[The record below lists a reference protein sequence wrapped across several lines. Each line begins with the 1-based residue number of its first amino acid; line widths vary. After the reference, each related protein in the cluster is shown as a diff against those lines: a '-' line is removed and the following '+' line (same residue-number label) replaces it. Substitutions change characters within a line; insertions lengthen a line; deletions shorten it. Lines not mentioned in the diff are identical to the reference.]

1 MTEAEPNR
9 ARRPL
14 EPNEQEVIEV
24 LLGAAQSG
32 TLRYI
37 GQLERLEVVGTCGC
51 GCSSI
56 NLELPSGLREG
67 SPEPLVLADGEAA
80 DGTPVG
86 VILWARGG
94 ALSGLEVHSWDGGGT
109 VTLPRPET
117 LINLRAGCK

>member
-1 MTEAEPNR
+1 MANTEPDR
-9 ARRPL
+9 VGRPL
-14 EPNEQEVIEV
+14 EPDEQEVIEV
-24 LLGAAQSG
+24 LLGAARSG

-37 GQLERLEVVGTCGC
+37 GQLERLVVVGSCGC

-56 NLELPSGLREG
+56 SLELPSGLREG
-67 SPEPLVLADGEAA
+67 PPEALVLADGEAA

-86 VILWARGG
+86 VILWTRGG

-117 LINLRAGCK
+117 LVNRRAGS